1 MAVSRSVVLLTLLLL
16 PVAYLL
22 AAPDPDI
29 FDGRIAPPPPTES
42 APAASNE
49 TAGQDAGESDGAS
62 APEEAASAGGD
73 SVAIGAE
80 DAPPSAESNGA
91 AENAPESV
99 ASRSFE
105 GIGQI
110 GGQPV
115 DHPAAPDLPE
125 PPRETTS
132 AGGPGTAEA
141 RGTAGT
147 GEAEGGAA
155 TEARSFEGLDV
166 GGSASREQ
174 QIEVRRSI
182 ELRPLPQTGQRPAP
196 SSTPERG
203 GASSPQRERAPAEEG
218 SDIPSGL

>member
-1 MAVSRSVVLLTLLLL
+1 MAVSRSVVLLSLSLL
-16 PVAYLL
+16 PVVIAW

-29 FDGRIAPPPPTES
+29 FDGRTTPPPTES
-42 APAASNE
+42 TPAVIDEA
-49 TAGQDAGESDGAS
+49 AGQGADESDGA
-62 APEEAASAGGD
+62 AAAEASASTGGD
-73 SVAIGAE
+73 TVAMGGE
-80 DAPPSAESNGA
+80 YQQPTVDNNGA
-91 AENAPESV
+91 AESAADSV

-105 GIGQI
+105 GIDKI

-125 PPRETTS
+125 PSRETAS
-132 AGGPGTAEA
+132 ASGPGTAEA
-141 RGTAGT
+141 QGAAGTAAT
-147 GEAEGGAA
+147 KGGAA

-182 ELRPLPQTGQRPAP
+182 ELRPLPQTGQRPIPP

-203 GASSPQRERAPAEEG
+203 GAPSTQRERAPAEEG